1 MSLDDAKNRIDLLK
15 HFDYSLRLFD
25 SNYQELISV
34 IDFLCNEKVGLEL
47 FAVVNRW
54 KLEEVLT
61 HLGFKLHNYVC
72 AAKSL
77 IDHSRVLYNRVY
89 KEKEHI
95 FDDYEVEVKA
105 RFDENNLSKFIEF
118 LRTYCQHEKLPSIGT
133 VMRFDSQS
141 NEGFIFS
148 VTMDSTELLKS
159 SSIKSQAKRFIRAQG
174 DSIDLRRVIDD
185 YHTQVRDFYQ
195 WVRERQQEI
204 HSKDI
209 SLVNIKY
216 REDRINAI
224 HRFIEFYPMHE
235 CSGTVREQLCTV
247 LAKDN
252 YRDLDQYGDDD
263 IKWLESA
270 INIIENDVELPET
283 IKVSLRRKVCA

>member
-1 MSLDDAKNRIDLLK
+1 MSLDEAKNRIDLLK

-77 IDHSRVLYNRVY
+77 IDHSRVLYRRVY
-89 KEKEHI
+89 KENEHM

-105 RFDENNLSKFIEF
+105 RFDENTLSKFIEF

-148 VTMDSTELLKS
+148 VTIDSTELLKS
-159 SSIKSQAKRFIRAQG
+159 SSIKSMAKRFIRAQG
-174 DSIDLRRVIDD
+174 DGIDLRKIIDD
-185 YHTQVRDFYQ
+185 YHTQVREFYQ

-216 REDRINAI
+216 RGGRINAI
-224 HRFIEFYPMHE
+224 HKFIEFYSMHE
-235 CSGTVREQLCTV
+235 CSGTIREQLCTV

-252 YRDLDQYGDDD
+252 YRELEQYRDDD
-263 IKWLESA
+263 ITWLESA
-270 INIIENDVELPET
+270 INIIENDVELPEA
-283 IKVSLRRKVCA
+283 IKVSLRSKVCA

>member
-1 MSLDDAKNRIDLLK
+1 MSLDEAKNRIELLK

-77 IDHSRVLYNRVY
+77 IDHSRVLYRRVY
-89 KEKEHI
+89 KENEHM

-105 RFDENNLSKFIEF
+105 RFDENTLSKFIEF

-148 VTMDSTELLKS
+148 VTIDSTELLKS
-159 SSIKSQAKRFIRAQG
+159 SSIKSMAKRFIRAQG
-174 DSIDLRRVIDD
+174 DSIDLRKIIDD
-185 YHTQVRDFYQ
+185 YHTQVREFYQ
-195 WVRERQQEI
+195 WVRETARN
-204 HSKDI
+204 S
-209 SLVNIKY
+209 
-216 REDRINAI
+216 
-224 HRFIEFYPMHE
+224 
-235 CSGTVREQLCTV
+235 
-247 LAKDN
+247 
-252 YRDLDQYGDDD
+252 
-263 IKWLESA
+263 
-270 INIIENDVELPET
+270 
-283 IKVSLRRKVCA
+283 